1 MSSKY
6 DDTHFMLHLK
16 TSIKPSNVKKKIKNK
31 NTIAKAQISVVRMT
45 AVAILV
51 VIEFR

>member
-16 TSIKPSNVKKKIKNK
+16 TSIKPSNVKKKKKKIA
-31 NTIAKAQISVVRMT
+31 IAKAQISVVRMT